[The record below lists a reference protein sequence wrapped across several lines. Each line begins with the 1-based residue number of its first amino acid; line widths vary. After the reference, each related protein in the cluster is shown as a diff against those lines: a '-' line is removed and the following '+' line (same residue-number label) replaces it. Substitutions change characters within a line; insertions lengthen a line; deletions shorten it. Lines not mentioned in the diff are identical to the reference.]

1 MSLHRFRA
9 AQDAPAT
16 GFAVALRELQAV
28 RDPVLGERL
37 VAAAAVVR
45 MHLTDARG
53 TEVGNCT
60 P

>member
-1 MSLHRFRA
+1 MSLHRFRD

-16 GFAVALRELQAV
+16 GFAVALRELQAG

-53 TEVGNCT
+53 T
-60 P
+60 